1 MKLPSTRYTGSK
13 RKVVK
18 WIWEN
23 IRDLKFDTALDA
35 FSGTSTIGYFL
46 KLQGK
51 EVTCN
56 DVLKHNFVVA
66 KAIVE
71 NRGTRLNDSDIKMI
85 LTKKE
90 NIEYPKFIQETFKD
104 IYYTDEENA
113 WLDMVITNIK
123 QLDDEY
129 KKALAFYALFQACL
143 VKRPFNLF
151 HRKNLYVRF
160 ADVKRSFG
168 NKKTWDKPFAE
179 HFRKFV
185 SEANSLVFDSR
196 KNNKALNLD
205 AFEIKNKY
213 DLVYI
218 DTPYFSAH
226 AKSVVDYY
234 QFYHFLE
241 GLLDYDNW
249 ENMIDKKSKHKRLIP
264 KPCIWNDK
272 NRINEAFDK
281 LFERFKDSIIV
292 VSYRTGGIPTEEDMT
307 SLLKRQKQD
316 VKVIKKQYK
325 YVLSNGNG
333 NKEVLFI
340 AK

>member
-205 AFEIKNKY
+205 ALEIKNKY